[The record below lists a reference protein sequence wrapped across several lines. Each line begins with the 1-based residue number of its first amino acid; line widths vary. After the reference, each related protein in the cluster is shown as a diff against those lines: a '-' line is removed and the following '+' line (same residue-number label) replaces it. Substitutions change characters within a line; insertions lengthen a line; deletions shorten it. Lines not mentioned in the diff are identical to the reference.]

1 MVINID
7 SFSKSFKDP
16 SKPNNANII
25 HRYNDSLGYKPLD
38 LIKNTNPVVFIDE
51 PSNYDEYRVEEK
63 SGKNLNP
70 LAIFRYSATH
80 REKVNL
86 MYKLD
91 AVDAYEK
98 KLVKQIEVG
107 SIQTEGMHNQAYI
120 SLLEVRSKGGNIDAR
135 VEVDALIRG
144 KIKRLKKW
152 VKQNQDLEELTVEQ
166 NTKDILLRTFMCKMN
181 T

>member
-51 PSNYDEYRVEEK
+51 PQTTMSTELRKKAV
-63 SGKNLNP
+63 KNLNP
-70 LAIFRYSATH
+70 LAIIRYSATH

-91 AVDAYEK
+91 AVDAYEQ

-107 SIQTEGMHNQAYI
+107 S
-120 SLLEVRSKGGNIDAR
+120 
-135 VEVDALIRG
+135 
-144 KIKRLKKW
+144 RLKLK
-152 VKQNQDLEELTVEQ
+152 
-166 NTKDILLRTFMCKMN
+166 NTKKH
-181 T
+181 